1 MHGPQTR
8 DRGHVGG
15 PNVHGPQTRDCGHV
29 GGPNVHGLTRDLW
42 TCWRGLMCMDHKP
55 ETVDMLEG
63 LMCMDHKPETVDMLG
78 GPNVHGPQTR
88 DCGHVG
94 GA

>member
-29 GGPNVHGLTRDLW
+29 GGPNGAW
-42 TCWRGLMCMDHKP
+42 TKP

-63 LMCMDHKPETVDMLG
+63 LMCMD
-78 GPNVHGPQTR
+78 
-88 DCGHVG
+88 
-94 GA
+94 